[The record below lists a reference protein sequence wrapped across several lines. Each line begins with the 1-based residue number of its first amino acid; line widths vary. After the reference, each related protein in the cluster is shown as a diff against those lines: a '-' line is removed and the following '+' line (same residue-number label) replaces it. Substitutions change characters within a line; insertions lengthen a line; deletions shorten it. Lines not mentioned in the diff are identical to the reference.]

1 MGDPQT
7 GKGVLMSGGSTRVIL
22 TALAANVGIAVA
34 KFVAAGITGSSAM
47 LTEGVHSLVDSTNHV
62 LLLYGT
68 KRAGKPADKQHPLGY
83 GRELYFWSF
92 VVAILVFALGA
103 GVAVYEGIH
112 HITHPEHAGD
122 PLIAYI
128 VLAISFALEG
138 WSTWEALKSFNLARG
153 SLGMFKAIQ
162 ASKDAPTII
171 VLLENTGA
179 LLGILI
185 AAIGIWI
192 SHATG
197 DPRWDGA
204 ASVLIGLILGALAIL
219 LAVEAKGLLI
229 GESADPELI
238 EGLRAIATAIPGV
251 TGVGEVVTVHHS
263 PDRIV
268 AGIDVDFDD
277 GISGGDVEA
286 IVRRI
291 EDEVEKGWPAVFRV
305 FVRPVSG

>member
-1 MGDPQT
+1 
-7 GKGVLMSGGSTRVIL
+7 MSGGSTRVIL
-22 TALAANVGIAVA
+22 TALAANVGIAIA

-68 KRAGKPADKQHPLGY
+68 KRADAPADAQHPLGY

-92 VVAILVFALGA
+92 VVAILVFSLGA

-112 HITHPEHAGD
+112 HIRHPERAGD
-122 PLIAYI
+122 PIVAYI
-128 VLAISFALEG
+128 VLAVSFALEG
-138 WSTWEALKSFNLARG
+138 WSTWEALKSFNLSRG
-153 SLGMFKAIQ
+153 NRSLYQAIRD
-162 ASKDAPTII
+162 SKDAPTIV
-171 VLLENTGA
+171 VLLENAGA

-192 SHATG
+192 SHQTG

-219 LAVEAKGLLI
+219 LAIEAKGLLI
-229 GESADPELI
+229 GESADPELVA
-238 EGLRAIATAIPGV
+238 GLRAIATRIPGV
-251 TGVGEVVTVHHS
+251 TSVGEVVTVHHS

-268 AGIDVDFDD
+268 AGIDVDFDNSIT
-277 GISGGDVEA
+277 GADVEA

-291 EDEVEKGWPAVFRV
+291 EADVEKDWPAVFRV
-305 FVRPVSG
+305 FVRPVSVG

>member
-1 MGDPQT
+1 
-7 GKGVLMSGGSTRVIL
+7 MSGGSTRVIL
-22 TALAANVGIAVA
+22 TALAANVGIAIA

-68 KRAGKPADKQHPLGY
+68 KRADAPADAQHPLGY

-92 VVAILVFALGA
+92 VVAILVFSLGA

-112 HITHPEHAGD
+112 HIRHPERAGD
-122 PLIAYI
+122 PIVAYI
-128 VLAISFALEG
+128 VLAVSFALEG
-138 WSTWEALKSFNLARG
+138 WSTWEALKSFNLSRG
-153 SLGMFKAIQ
+153 NRSLYQAIRD
-162 ASKDAPTII
+162 SKDAPTIV
-171 VLLENTGA
+171 VLLENAGA

-192 SHATG
+192 SHQTG

-219 LAVEAKGLLI
+219 LAIEAKGLLI
-229 GESADPELI
+229 GESADPELVA
-238 EGLRAIATAIPGV
+238 GLRAIATRIPGV
-251 TGVGEVVTVHHS
+251 TNVGEVVTVHHS

-277 GISGGDVEA
+277 SITGADVEA

-291 EDEVEKGWPAVFRV
+291 EADVETDWPAVFRV
-305 FVRPVSG
+305 FVRPVSVG

>member
-1 MGDPQT
+1 MA
-7 GKGVLMSGGSTRVIL
+7 GGSNRVIL

-34 KFVAAGITGSSAM
+34 KFIAAGITGSSAM
-47 LTEGVHSLVDSTNHV
+47 LTEGVHSLVDSANHI
-62 LLLYGT
+62 LLLYGG
-68 KRAGKPADKQHPLGY
+68 KRAGRAPDAKHPLGY

-112 HITHPEHAGD
+112 HIVEPEAAGD
-122 PLIAYI
+122 PTIAFV
-128 VLAISFALEG
+128 VLGIAFALEG
-138 WSTWEALKSFNLARG
+138 WSTWEALKAFNLSRG
-153 SLGMFKAIQ
+153 GRSFWQAIRD
-162 ASKDAPTII
+162 SKDAPTIV

-179 LLGILI
+179 MAGIVI
-185 AAIGIWI
+185 ATVGISI

-204 ASVLIGLILGALAIL
+204 ASVLIGLILGAIAML

-238 EGLRAIATAIPGV
+238 ASLHAMAAAIPGV
-251 TGVGEVVTVHHS
+251 AGVGEIVTVHHS

-277 GISGGDVEA
+277 AQSAAKVEA
-286 IVRRI
+286 IVRQI
-291 EDEVEKGWPAVFRV
+291 EKAVSAQWPAVFRV
-305 FVRPVSG
+305 FVRPISL